1 MEEQKYYTILTKI
14 GKASIAN
21 AAALGTKINLVKLQ
35 LGDGAGKEY
44 NPTEEQTELK
54 KVVWECSIS
63 NVKVDKDNPN
73 WIVIETIVPGN
84 IGGFMIR
91 EVGIFDSEN
100 NMIAISKYPDT
111 YKPAVNSGSVKDLI
125 IRIILAVSNTSS
137 VELKV
142 DPSVILATLKDI
154 QNLDDKVEE
163 IEEDLSTKIDEEN
176 NKQNIKIDQLTAG
189 GFNVASTYRTKL
201 DDWIETENGNYKAT
215 ITHNLLTQRIVVNLI
230 DALTKEN
237 IAQNYKIIDDNN
249 IEIRNESKSEIDVY
263 VINGNAETHFINATV
278 DDDIVGKNTTWSSEK
293 IQNSI
298 KEEVGKVEELL
309 NGEIT
314 KGIDT
319 FNKLVDML

>member
-249 IEIRNESKSEIDVY
+249 IEIRNESKSEIYVY

>member
-14 GKASIAN
+14 GKASVAN
-21 AAALGTKINLVKLQ
+21 AAALGNKVNLVKLQ
-35 LGDGAGKEY
+35 LGDGAGAEY
-44 NPTEEQTELK
+44 NPTENQTELK
-54 KVVWECSIS
+54 KVVWECPIS

-100 NMIAISKYPDT
+100 NMIAISKYPET
-111 YKPAVNSGSVKDLI
+111 YKPAINSGSVKDLI

-154 QNLDDKVEE
+154 QNLDNKVEK
-163 IEEDLSTKIDEEN
+163 IEEDLNIKIDDEN
-176 NKQNIKIDQLTAG
+176 SKQNIKIDQLLAG
-189 GFNVASTYRTKL
+189 GFNVAYTYRTKV
-201 DDWIETENGNYKAT
+201 DDWTETENGNYKA
-215 ITHNLLTQRIVVNLI
+215 IINHNLLTQRIVVNLI

-237 IAQNYKIIDDNN
+237 IAQKYKIIDDNN

-278 DDDIVGKNTTWSSEK
+278 DDGRIGKNTTWSSEK
-293 IQNSI
+293 IQNTI

-309 NGEIT
+309 TGEIS
-314 KGIDT
+314 KGVDT
-319 FNKLVDML
+319 FNKLADML

>member
-73 WIVIETIVPGN
+73 WIVIETIVPGS

-100 NMIAISKYPDT
+100 NMIAISKYPET
-111 YKPAVNSGSVKDLI
+111 YKPAVNSGSIKDLI
-125 IRIILAVSNTSS
+125 IRIILAVSNISS

-189 GFNVASTYRTKL
+189 GFNVAYTYRTKL
-201 DDWIETENGNYKAT
+201 DDWTETENGNYKAT

>member
-14 GKASIAN
+14 GKASVAN
-21 AAALGTKINLVKLQ
+21 AAALGNKVNLVKLQ
-35 LGDGAGKEY
+35 LGDGAGAEY
-44 NPTEEQTELK
+44 NPTENQAELK
-54 KVVWECSIS
+54 KVVWECPIS

-100 NMIAISKYPDT
+100 NMIAISKYPET

-163 IEEDLSTKIDEEN
+163 IEEDLNTKIDEEN

-189 GFNVASTYRTKL
+189 GFNVAYTYRTKV
-201 DDWIETENGNYKAT
+201 DDWTETENGNYKA
-215 ITHNLLTQRIVVNLI
+215 IINHNLLTQRIVVNLI

-237 IAQNYKIIDDNN
+237 IAQKYKIIDDNN

-278 DDDIVGKNTTWSSEK
+278 DDGRIGKNTTWSSEK
-293 IQNSI
+293 IQNTI

-309 NGEIT
+309 TGEIS
-314 KGIDT
+314 KGVDT
-319 FNKLVDML
+319 FNKLADML

>member
-100 NMIAISKYPDT
+100 NMIAISKYPET
-111 YKPAVNSGSVKDLI
+111 YKPAVNSGSIKDLI

-163 IEEDLSTKIDEEN
+163 IEEDLSTKIDEES

-189 GFNVASTYRTKL
+189 GFNVAYTYRTKL
-201 DDWIETENGNYKAT
+201 DDWTETENGNYKAT

>member
-100 NMIAISKYPDT
+100 NMIAISKYPET
-111 YKPAVNSGSVKDLI
+111 YKPAVNSGSIKDLI

-189 GFNVASTYRTKL
+189 GFNVAYTYRTKL
-201 DDWIETENGNYKAT
+201 DDWTETENGNYKAT

-309 NGEIT
+309 NGEII

>member
-100 NMIAISKYPDT
+100 NMIAISKYPET
-111 YKPAVNSGSVKDLI
+111 YKPAVNSGSIKDLI

-154 QNLDDKVEE
+154 QNLDEKVEE

-189 GFNVASTYRTKL
+189 GFNVAYTYRIKL
-201 DDWIETENGNYKAT
+201 DDWTETENGNYKAT

>member
-73 WIVIETIVPGN
+73 WIVIETIVPGS

-100 NMIAISKYPDT
+100 NMIAISKYPET
-111 YKPAVNSGSVKDLI
+111 YKPAVNSGSIKDLI

-189 GFNVASTYRTKL
+189 GFNVAYTYRTKL
-201 DDWIETENGNYKAT
+201 DDWTETENGNYKAT

>member
-100 NMIAISKYPDT
+100 NMIAISKYPET
-111 YKPAVNSGSVKDLI
+111 YKPAVNSGSIKDLI

-189 GFNVASTYRTKL
+189 GFNVAYTYRTKL
-201 DDWIETENGNYKAT
+201 DDWTETENGNYKAT

>member
-189 GFNVASTYRTKL
+189 GFNVAYTYRTKL
-201 DDWIETENGNYKAT
+201 DDWTETENGNYKAT

-278 DDDIVGKNTTWSSEK
+278 DDDIIGKNTTWSSEK

-319 FNKLVDML
+319 FNKLVDMM